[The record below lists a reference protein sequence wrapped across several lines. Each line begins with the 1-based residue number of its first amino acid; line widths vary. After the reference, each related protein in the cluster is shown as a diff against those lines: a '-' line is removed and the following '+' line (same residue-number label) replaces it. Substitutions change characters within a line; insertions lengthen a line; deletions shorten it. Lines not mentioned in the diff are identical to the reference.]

1 MKRMVIGAVCAIGL
15 AASAQAVTV
24 VDAPILSPPDR
35 TAISAQEQQF
45 FNQLERDGVEK
56 TLSQLFPSVTANK
69 DSLAAIRSL
78 DADCGTAAKVE
89 RYKSVSFGTRAIR
102 DEFMVMMGSCLV
114 KWELTYLK
122 AGVAWKLNN
131 VRFESNET
139 NW

>member
-1 MKRMVIGAVCAIGL
+1 MKRMVIGAVFAIGL

-24 VDAPILSPPDR
+24 VDAPQMPALDR
-35 TAISAQEQQF
+35 TAISTQEQQF
-45 FNQLERDGVEK
+45 FNLLEREGVEK
-56 TLSQLFPSVTANK
+56 ALSQLFPSVTANK
-69 DSLAAIRSL
+69 ESLAAIRAL
-78 DADCGTAAKVE
+78 DADCGTASRVE
-89 RYKSVSFGTRAIR
+89 RYKSASFGTRAVR